1 MQMVAGRYTISHKK
15 QFYLVCYTYA
25 FCQVLYVDHHG
36 AAFLMYVETICG
48 LLEIV
53 KGVAGFT
60 NYLTSLSLPHETDF
74 LFVTDINAVCSRL
87 ISLILTR
94 IV

>member
-1 MQMVAGRYTISHKK
+1 M
-15 QFYLVCYTYA
+15 
-25 FCQVLYVDHHG
+25 DHHG
-36 AAFLMYVETICG
+36 AALLMYVETICD

-53 KGVAGFT
+53 NGVAGFT

-94 IV
+94 VV